1 MPPPIPPITDPELL
15 EAVSALTR
23 AADSYRKAFFV
34 LVHRLVTADGVD
46 NEHVQYVLEKGED
59 KLHLSDAIIN
69 AWRQQL
75 GHDEEDAEDAEDDE
89 TP

>member
-1 MPPPIPPITDPELL
+1 MPPPIPPITDPELI

-23 AADSYRKAFFV
+23 AADSYRKAF
-34 LVHRLVTADGVD
+34 LLLADRLLAAGGGN
-46 NEHVQYVLEKGED
+46 NEDFQYVLEKGED
-59 KLHLSDAIIN
+59 TLHLSDAIID

-75 GHDEEDAEDAEDDE
+75 GHDIEGAEDGV

>member
-23 AADSYRKAFFV
+23 AADSYRKAF
-34 LVHRLVTADGVD
+34 LLLSHRLLSADRG
-46 NEHVQYVLEKGED
+46 NEDFHYVMSKVED
-59 KLHLSDAIIN
+59 QLLLSDAIID
-69 AWRQQL
+69 AWRKQL
-75 GHDEEDAEDAEDDE
+75 GHDDEDEDAV

>member
-1 MPPPIPPITDPELL
+1 M

-34 LVHRLVTADGVD
+34 LVHRLVTAEGSD
-46 NEHVQYVLEKGED
+46 NEHVQYVLKKGED
-59 KLHLSDAIIN
+59 QLHLSDVVIN

-75 GHDEEDAEDAEDDE
+75 GHDVEGAIGKSW
-89 TP
+89 